1 MEKYNSNS
9 IEKLLKSPRSVIT
22 DAINQFNQ
30 FKYFSGD
37 EIRALIK
44 KYGVKTL
51 EDYLVN
57 NGMDYYKEDP
67 IIIIKKIREFK
78 PTVFSEYNN
87 LIEKLKSPTL
97 STEEYLQILEEAKK
111 LI

>member
-78 PTVFSEYNN
+78 PTV